1 MFARWN
7 SPALNAQQD
16 DFFTRLNQPVV
27 SDPVKTHAI
36 DRAQLHT
43 LGVLGIP
50 YGGFMVL
57 LAAIPNP
64 LSGRLAFVFS
74 GGAILL
80 VSLILY
86 RAAQRMQP
94 RRGPPGDPAGAA
106 GPAHPGRSFR

>member
-1 MFARWN
+1 M
-7 SPALNAQQD
+7 
-16 DFFTRLNQPVV
+16 
-27 SDPVKTHAI
+27 

-86 RAAQRMQP
+86 RAARRMQVLARSTP
-94 RRGPPGDPAGAA
+94 ASPGLPVPPVP
-106 GPAHPGRSFR
+106 